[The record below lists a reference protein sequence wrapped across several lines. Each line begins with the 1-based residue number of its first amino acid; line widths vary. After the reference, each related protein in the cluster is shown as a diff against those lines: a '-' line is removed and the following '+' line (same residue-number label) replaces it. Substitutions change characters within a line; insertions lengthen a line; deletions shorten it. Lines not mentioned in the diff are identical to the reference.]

1 MKKKPTFKDL
11 QKIENSK
18 SSLKEILKIHIKEPF
33 TENEIRGLHTNLKNL
48 KKNNCH
54 LYYGN
59 TIHLGQI
66 EDVVN
71 LENFLKMAKDGY
83 FILTSPQLHLR
94 LMYVKV
100 FGGSGMLWGKK
111 IYYNIYLQD
120 YGEDTWTPG
129 GVFKMWSLAVIGVN
143 NIFREEGLLS
153 GSAI

>member
-1 MKKKPTFKDL
+1 MKKKPGYEDL
-11 QKIENSK
+11 NKIENSK
-18 SSLKEILKIHIKEPF
+18 SSLKEILKVHMKESF
-33 TENEIRGLHTNLKNL
+33 TENEIRGLHANLKGL

-59 TIHLGQI
+59 TVHLGKI

-71 LENFLKMAKDGY
+71 LENFLKMASEGY
-83 FILTSPQLHLR
+83 FILSSPQLHLR
-94 LMYVKV
+94 LLYIKI

-129 GVFKMWSLAVIGVN
+129 GVFKFWSLAVIGVN
-143 NIFREEGLLS
+143 NIFREKGLLS
-153 GSAI
+153 GSAV